1 MKIGIIVHSQ
11 TGNTF
16 SAAQKIQA
24 KMQAAGHEAQLE
36 RLRFTGG
43 DQPGLKSLDLENPPA
58 IEVYDGLV
66 FGAPVHAFALS
77 RGMEKYLSQIPS
89 MQGKKVACYVT
100 KGLRFHWA
108 GGIQAI
114 SKMKKICE
122 SKGATICTTGI
133 IVWNDERE
141 ERMNELAETISRCF

>member
-16 SAAQKIQA
+16 SVAQKIQA
-24 KMQAAGHEAQLE
+24 RIRAAGHDVTLE
-36 RLRFTGG
+36 RLKFTGG
-43 DQPGLKSLDLENPPA
+43 DQPGLKNLDLENPPGVEA
-58 IEVYDGLV
+58 YDGLV

-77 RGMEKYLSQIPS
+77 RGMERYLSQIPS

-108 GGIQAI
+108 GGTQAI
-114 SKMKKICE
+114 SKFKKICE
-122 SKGATICTTGI
+122 SKGATICATGI
-133 IVWNDERE
+133 IVWNEARE
-141 ERMNELAETISRCF
+141 ERINELAEAVSRCF